1 MDGKQKSKYWRN
13 IFIGHTEMK
22 TLDKARPMA
31 DGCQLEEANIKCN
44 KSFRQ
49 MIAAGETDA

>member
-1 MDGKQKSKYWRN
+1 
-13 IFIGHTEMK
+13 MK
-22 TLDKARPMA
+22 TLDKIQIPI
-31 DGCQLEEANIKCN
+31 DGCQPEEANIKYN